1 MSNLSDLLPSGAGG
15 KTAEFV
21 ASGTLPNGQSVILN
35 ANGTITAVGLS
46 TQPVPVAVPA
56 GSVSR
61 FDVGATKFP
70 TSHYD
75 GATGRLVVVFADQ
88 TNGYYGTACVGTVT
102 GTSIVFSTLTVWNSA
117 SSRNVK
123 FAVDP
128 NTAGK
133 MMIVF
138 TQSLGTLSGVVGT
151 YTGTGASAS
160 MSFGSAAVVLNYDM
174 PGDLAITYD
183 KNTAGRFVIMAHAP
197 TNQGKGIVGNI
208 ASGSTTASMGS
219 AVDWAGS
226 QAAAPRPRGV
236 DYIAYD
242 KTADKFVTAFADNA
256 NSDYLN
262 AIVGTISGTNSLSFG
277 TRTAS
282 TLVTNALPSIAVDP
296 MRSGSFLIAY
306 VDQPNTYT
314 GRALVATLSGTTVS
328 FGTPVAFN
336 SGSGGGAGN
345 TNRPQP
351 FMGSGTQDVGGI
363 TWLIGLNPFIIKT
376 APFTIS
382 GTSVSFGTTYNLLS
396 NTDPNELF
404 SAFNPAQAGQFTT
417 SYVQLTGTDGGDV
430 SIGQLLVGS
439 VQATNLTATNFVGMP
454 DKAYANGATA
464 VVALEGGIST
474 NQTSLNIGS
483 TYFVQDNGTLGTSA
497 GTVTVE
503 AGRAMSATSILIKGN
518 K

>member
-1 MSNLSDLLPSGAGG
+1 MSNLSDLLPSGGG
-15 KTAEFV
+15 GLTKEFV
-21 ASGTLPNGQSVILN
+21 ASGNLSNGQTLILN
-35 ANGTITAVGLS
+35 SDGTVTAVAGS
-46 TQPVPVAVPA
+46 GSGASVPA

-70 TSHYD
+70 SSHYD
-75 GATGRLVVVFADQ
+75 GSTGRLVVVFADQ

-138 TQSLGTLSGVVGT
+138 TQDLGTLSGVVGT

-226 QAAAPRPRGV
+226 QAAAPKPRGV

-242 KTADKFVTAFADNA
+242 KTADKFVTSFADNA

-282 TLVTNALPSIAVDP
+282 TIVTNALTSIAVDP
-296 MRSGSFLIAY
+296 LRSGSFLIAY

-336 SGSGGGAGN
+336 SGSAGGAGN
-345 TNRPQP
+345 TNRPQA
-351 FMGSGTQDVGGI
+351 FMGSGIQDLGAI
-363 TWLIGLNPFIIKT
+363 TWSIGENPFTIKT
-376 APFTIS
+376 RPFTIS
-382 GTSVSFGTTYNLLS
+382 GTSVSFGTTFDLLAD
-396 NTDPNELF
+396 TDHNELF
-404 SAFNPAQAGQFTT
+404 SAFNPAQSGQFTT
-417 SYVQLTGTDGGDV
+417 SYVQLTGTNGGDV
-430 SIGQLLVGS
+430 SIGQLSTL
-439 VQATNLTATNFVGMP
+439 ATNLTSTNFVGMP
-454 DKAYANGATA
+454 DAAYSSGATA
-464 VVALEGGIST
+464 TVTLQGGV
-474 NQTSLNIGS
+474 SLNQSSLVIGS
-483 TYFVQDNGTLGTSA
+483 TYYIQSNGSLATSEGTPS
-497 GTVTVE
+497 VE
-503 AGRAMSATSILIKGN
+503 AGKAISATSLLLKGV
-518 K
+518 

>member
-1 MSNLSDLLPSGAGG
+1 MSNLSDLLPSGGG
-15 KTAEFV
+15 SKTAEFV

-35 ANGTITAVGLS
+35 ANGTITAVGQS
-46 TQPVPVAVPA
+46 TQSVPIAVPT
-56 GSVSR
+56 GSTTAYTSVVVS
-61 FDVGATKFP
+61 FSKIQW
-70 TSHYD
+70 D
-75 GATGRLVVVFADQ
+75 GATGRFVVVWADSS
-88 TNGYYGTACVGTVT
+88 NSFYGKAMVGTVT
-102 GTSIVFSTLTVWNSA
+102 GTSIVFSTNTYVWNSG
-117 SSRNVK
+117 SSRNVE

-138 TQSLGTLSGVVGT
+138 TQDLGTLSGVVGT

-197 TNQGKGIVGNI
+197 TNSGKGIVGNI

-226 QAAAPRPRGV
+226 QAAAPKPRGV

-242 KTADKFVTAFADNA
+242 KTADKFVTSFADNA

-282 TLVTNALPSIAVDP
+282 TIVTNALTSIAVDP
-296 MRSGSFLIAY
+296 LRSGSFLIAY

-336 SGSGGGAGN
+336 SGSAGGAGN
-345 TNRPQP
+345 TNRPQA
-351 FMGSGTQDVGGI
+351 FMGSGIQDLGAI
-363 TWLIGLNPFIIKT
+363 TWSIGENPFTIKT
-376 APFTIS
+376 RPFTIS
-382 GTSVSFGTTYNLLS
+382 GTSVSFGTTYNLLAD
-396 NTDPNELF
+396 TDHNELF

-417 SYVQLTGTDGGDV
+417 SYAQLTGTDGGDV

-439 VQATNLTATNFVGMP
+439 QQATNLTTTNFVGMP
-454 DKAYANGATA
+454 DKAYASGATA
-464 VVALEGGIST
+464 TVAVQGGVST
-474 NQTSLNIGS
+474 NQTSLTIGS

-503 AGRAMSATSILIKGN
+503 AGKAISATSLLLKGI
-518 K
+518 